1 MKTKKIHIKHIFIAR
16 SYFAKPIQHVHTVS
30 MLTDNLKYIEYE
42 FIVKQTSLSFS
53 LSCRIMQLMQPF
65 CIDKNTVIVFHD
77 SVEEHSPLH
86 LYFILLHQHI
96 AFNLQYGISTSSL
109 IRRICSFHHA
119 YIKGKK
125 CSEIT
130 DSYFSKVWKKLVKN
144 KACSWINAALDQQL
158 QMHSDNVKRR
168 KQLARIGAYY
178 IVIRTYLMDIHN
190 RSVNK
195 KSNSASHV
203 EDCAATAD

>member
-1 MKTKKIHIKHIFIAR
+1 M
-16 SYFAKPIQHVHTVS
+16 
-30 MLTDNLKYIEYE
+30 
-42 FIVKQTSLSFS
+42 
-53 LSCRIMQLMQPF
+53 
-65 CIDKNTVIVFHD
+65 
-77 SVEEHSPLH
+77 
-86 LYFILLHQHI
+86 
-96 AFNLQYGISTSSL
+96 
-109 IRRICSFHHA
+109 
-119 YIKGKK
+119 
-125 CSEIT
+125 
-130 DSYFSKVWKKLVKN
+130 KN

-203 EDCAATAD
+203 EDCAANTD